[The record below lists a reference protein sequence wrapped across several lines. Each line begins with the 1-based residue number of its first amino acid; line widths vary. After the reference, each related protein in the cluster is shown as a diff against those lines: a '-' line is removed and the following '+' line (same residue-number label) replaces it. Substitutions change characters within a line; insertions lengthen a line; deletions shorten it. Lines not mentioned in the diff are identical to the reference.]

1 MNRKKVS
8 IYLKNI
14 SKTFP
19 DGTKAVQDISL
30 DVNAGETMAL
40 VGPSGCGK
48 TTLLRI
54 VGGLEKNY
62 ESGEVWFENRKMDD
76 VPTEKRNIGI
86 VFQNYAL
93 FPNMNV
99 FGNVA
104 FGLKVRKLSGDKIEK
119 RVMDSLSLVRISELR
134 HRSIAELS
142 GGQRQRV
149 ALARALAIEPD
160 VLLLDEPLTAL
171 DAKLRDKLR
180 VELDS
185 LLTELQ
191 ITTIFVTH
199 DQAEAMSLGDRIAVM
214 NDGKICQI
222 GTPTEIYKS
231 PKGVFVATFIGTN
244 NLLHGRIM
252 SNGKTKMFC
261 TEGISL
267 RLMDEL
273 PEKDQEEV
281 QLLFRPE
288 DIQLSSPEKGQL
300 IATIKNAFY
309 LGDRTRLIC
318 TLAPNIE
325 ITVDIKEAENTS
337 LGGKINLDIP
347 PEKLYVIK
355 E

>member
-1 MNRKKVS
+1 M
-8 IYLKNI
+8 KNI

-19 DGTKAVQDISL
+19 DGTKAVQDVSL
-30 DVNAGETMAL
+30 DINGGETTAL

-54 VGGLEKNY
+54 IGGLEKNY
-62 ESGEVWFENRKMDD
+62 ESGEVWFEDRKMDE

-99 FGNVA
+99 YKNVA
-104 FGLKVRKLSGDKIEK
+104 FGLKVRKLSQDEIEK

-180 VELDS
+180 IELDS

-199 DQAEAMSLGDRIAVM
+199 DQVEAMSLGDRIAVM
-214 NDGKICQI
+214 KDGKICQI
-222 GTPTEIYKS
+222 GTPMEVYKK
-231 PKGVFVATFIGTN
+231 PKEVFVATFIGTN
-244 NLLHGRIM
+244 NLLHGKIIAQ
-252 SNGKTKMFC
+252 GKTKMFC
-261 TEGISL
+261 TEGVSL
-267 RLMDEL
+267 QLPDEL
-273 PEKDQEEV
+273 PEKDHEEV

-288 DIQLSSPEKGQL
+288 DIQLSTSDKAQL

-309 LGDRTRLIC
+309 LGEKTRLIC
-318 TLAPNIE
+318 TLSPDNE
-325 ITVDIKEAENTS
+325 ITVDIKESENII
-337 LGGKINLDIP
+337 LGQKIYLEISS
-347 PEKLYVIK
+347 EKLYIIK